1 MAVSDIRER
10 WRTSLIEATPD
21 WAVEHEHVADVLGR
35 LIWGTDTG
43 AFYREIARLPE
54 LPTGTKVLD
63 IPCGSGVALRGVLR
77 PEQELRYA
85 AADLAPLMRRRVRAE
100 ADRRG
105 IHWIDWPRL
114 TWRHGRS
121 RTRVSTWSSPTPV
134 VTASRTRRGDR

>member
-54 LPTGTKVLD
+54 LRTGTKVLD
-63 IPCGSGVALRGVLR
+63 IPSGSGVALRGASDPSR
-77 PEQELRYA
+77 SSA
-85 AADLAPLMRRRVRAE
+85 MRRPTS
-100 ADRRG
+100 RR
-105 IHWIDWPRL
+105 
-114 TWRHGRS
+114 
-121 RTRVSTWSSPTPV
+121 
-134 VTASRTRRGDR
+134 

>member
-10 WRTSLIEATPD
+10 WRTRLIEATPD

-43 AFYREIARLPE
+43 AFHREIARLPE
-54 LPTGTKVLD
+54 LPTGKGARHPVRKRRRLE
-63 IPCGSGVALRGVLR
+63 GGLR

-85 AADLAPLMRRRVRAE
+85 AADLAPLMLRRVRAE

>member
-21 WAVEHEHVADVLGR
+21 WAVEYEHVADVLGR

-54 LPTGTKVLD
+54 LPTG
-63 IPCGSGVALRGVLR
+63 
-77 PEQELRYA
+77 
-85 AADLAPLMRRRVRAE
+85 
-100 ADRRG
+100 G
-105 IHWIDWPRL
+105 IHRIDWPRL